1 MSEQKSHNPSGIN
14 WCVALLLSIVMLSV
28 MFMPTLIV
36 EKIIENE
43 VSIVYTRYGNVPFL
57 LLQSA
62 NIDAQNLSDFY
73 NHLLAASRDWF
84 QIDASSLEIPFIQS
98 FDSWLVNRLWVVINA
113 LYLLAIRL
121 GLVTEWGLICL
132 PACLA
137 SIYYGIKQRESKRLA
152 FTFTS
157 PFQLALSIKLMKM
170 LLWGILFAIF
180 LPWTLPPD
188 VLPSLL
194 AITACFSGVLFSK
207 LQKQI

>member
-98 FDSWLVNRLWVVINA
+98 FDSWLVNRLWVVTNA
-113 LYLLAIRL
+113 LYLL
-121 GLVTEWGLICL
+121 
-132 PACLA
+132 
-137 SIYYGIKQRESKRLA
+137 
-152 FTFTS
+152 
-157 PFQLALSIKLMKM
+157 
-170 LLWGILFAIF
+170 
-180 LPWTLPPD
+180 D
-188 VLPSLL
+188 
-194 AITACFSGVLFSK
+194 
-207 LQKQI
+207 